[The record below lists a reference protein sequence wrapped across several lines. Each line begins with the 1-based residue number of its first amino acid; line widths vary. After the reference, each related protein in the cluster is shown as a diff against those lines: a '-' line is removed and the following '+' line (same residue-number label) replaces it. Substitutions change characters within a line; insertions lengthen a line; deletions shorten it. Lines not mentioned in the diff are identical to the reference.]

1 MKKWNYTINFFSRT
15 TIFFLLLLHHQLF
28 IYICHYLF
36 FFQASLHTGFVTGR
50 GTRRSTKHIIVYL
63 RPCRLKNK
71 YLLAVAVFYY
81 VHLPQTKGKLK
92 QVGKNGILVV
102 ENIKTMKGLFLFL
115 DKMKKAAVK

>member
-1 MKKWNYTINFFSRT
+1 MNPRGRAQSHFPGEFSP
-15 TIFFLLLLHHQLF
+15 HQTYNRPWGSSF
-28 IYICHYLF
+28 YEAHN
-36 FFQASLHTGFVTGR
+36 
-50 GTRRSTKHIIVYL
+50 VYL

-102 ENIKTMKGLFLFL
+102 EDIKIMNELFLFL
-115 DKMKKAAVK
+115 DKMKKSIIK